1 MQCSYPQGISVARRA
16 FSIWMAPEHEFEI
29 LFLAF
34 VEESSSLQRE
44 LATYTFP
51 LSLYAAAAAQTESG
65 LGTTQCIK
73 RGQFAWHKHLL
84 RSSSSSSSS
93 NSYYESSVVSIVHHV
108 LQTFKQVFL
117 FRETQQTFTQATT
130 TIIKCSLLLY
140 NMCLHVHGQS
150 CFVSCFFPHDMCFF
164 SSLLI
169 WGGGSSITN
178 GHHHHS
184 CAYECTPL

>member
-1 MQCSYPQGISVARRA
+1 MQCSYPQGISVARRS

-34 VEESSSLQRE
+34 AEESFSLQRE

-93 NSYYESSVVSIVHHV
+93 NSYYESSVASIVHHV
-108 LQTFKQVFL
+108 LQTFK
-117 FRETQQTFTQATT
+117 RTT
-130 TIIKCSLLLY
+130 KYFFFVKPNRLSHRRRRRSLNALCCCMICVC
-140 NMCLHVHGQS
+140 MCTAKAALS
-150 CFVSCFFPHDMCFF
+150 PAFFPTICVFF
-164 SSLLI
+164 PPS
-169 WGGGSSITN
+169 
-178 GHHHHS
+178 
-184 CAYECTPL
+184 